1 MTPTT
6 PALQT
11 IGLTKKFKDFQAL
24 YPIDLSI
31 APGELVVLQG
41 HNGSG
46 KTTLLNCISYLLPP
60 TTGNIKVMGFDII
73 KQEKEAREHLAYVPD
88 VPRFFLE
95 LTAWEHLR
103 FIAAANSTLDGFDQR
118 AEKLLKDFGLWHVRE
133 HFPHHFSRGVRLKLG
148 LLLGLIRPSN
158 VLLLDEPTS
167 ALDTQ
172 GTELLVEELQRR
184 KEQGSSILLSS
195 HSPQL
200 TSQLADRTLELVE
213 GRIASDSSTLAS

>member
-1 MTPTT
+1 M
-6 PALQT
+6 
-11 IGLTKKFKDFQAL
+11 
-24 YPIDLSI
+24 SRM
-31 APGELVVLQG
+31 
-41 HNGSG
+41 S
-46 KTTLLNCISYLLPP
+46 
-60 TTGNIKVMGFDII
+60 
-73 KQEKEAREHLAYVPD
+73 
-88 VPRFFLE
+88 PRFFLE

-133 HFPHHFSRGVRLKLG
+133 HFPHHFSRGMRLKLG

>member
-1 MTPTT
+1 
-6 PALQT
+6 
-11 IGLTKKFKDFQAL
+11 
-24 YPIDLSI
+24 
-31 APGELVVLQG
+31 
-41 HNGSG
+41 
-46 KTTLLNCISYLLPP
+46 
-60 TTGNIKVMGFDII
+60 
-73 KQEKEAREHLAYVPD
+73 
-88 VPRFFLE
+88 
-95 LTAWEHLR
+95 
-103 FIAAANSTLDGFDQR
+103 
-118 AEKLLKDFGLWHVRE
+118 
-133 HFPHHFSRGVRLKLG
+133 